1 MTFGEGVAMASVN
14 KDARSPYWLARYRD
28 GNGKG
33 FCRSTKQKQKAKALE
48 VAFSMER
55 IARGEVPTMGAL
67 IKAGRE
73 LIERLGQ
80 TLDAPTIAEELKTY
94 LEALDG
100 SKKSASTKTE
110 YRAIAR
116 EFMDHLGK
124 AQDKKL
130 TSLTASDIERFKAG
144 QNAKGLSPKRVTL
157 KLKLIRSILK
167 RATDAGR
174 IEKNPA
180 LLVSYEEGEGAGR
193 EDFTPTQIKA
203 LLRASKGFKKDKG
216 RDWHG
221 LVCICY
227 YTGARL
233 SDAANLRAGDVH
245 LNDDEP
251 FLQFMEKK
259 RKKLVKRS
267 LHPDL
272 QAYFIGRE
280 AGDDPKAFLFPT
292 LAGRGTGGANGL
304 SREFIGLMSAA
315 GIERRLLREGSKGGG
330 RAVYNLS
337 EHSLRH
343 ATVSQLLEAGVDEG
357 LRMSVVGHDDKG
369 VHRNY
374 SHARTA
380 AHAAVAKLPSVL
392 PAQGKGKK

>member
-1 MTFGEGVAMASVN
+1 MASVI
-14 KDARSPYWLARYRD
+14 KDKRSSYWWARYRD
-28 GNGKG
+28 SAGRE
-33 FCRSTKQKQKAKALE
+33 FTRSTKQKQKARALE
-48 VAFSMER
+48 VAFTMER
-55 IARGEVPTMGAL
+55 MARGEVPTMGAL

-73 LIERLGQ
+73 MIERLGQ
-80 TLDAPTIAEELKTY
+80 TLDAPSVAEEFRGY
-94 LEALDG
+94 LETLDG
-100 SKKSASTKTE
+100 SKKSTSTKTE
-110 YRAIAR
+110 YRAIVK

-124 AQDKKL
+124 WRDKKL
-130 TSLTASDIERFKAG
+130 TSLTAGDIEKFKAG
-144 QNAKGLSPKRVTL
+144 QNAKGLSAKRVTL

-167 RATDAGR
+167 KATDAGR

-193 EDFTPTQIKA
+193 EDFNPSQIKA

-216 RDWHG
+216 QDWHG
-221 LVCICY
+221 LVCVCY

-245 LNDDEP
+245 LNDTEP

-304 SREFIGLMSAA
+304 SREFIGLMEAA

-357 LRMSVVGHDDKG
+357 LRMSVVGHDDKD

-392 PAQGKGKK
+392 PARGKGKK